1 MIIPFHCRL
10 IKVAHTKMS
19 PDQVVENVSA
29 ALKKLWESLPG
40 GGDNV
45 KSMHL
50 KTDTSPALPI
60 YKAEG
65 NFF

>member
-1 MIIPFHCRL
+1 
-10 IKVAHTKMS
+10 MS

-29 ALKKLWESLPG
+29 TLKKLWESLPG

-65 NFF
+65 NFLKHS